1 MIDHLKFIS
10 LENTLDNMVKSGIIT
25 QNTMDEKIIDLV
37 DLMYLK
43 LKNYTANLK
52 STISINVAKNINI
65 SNIYTIETYLKKQNI
80 EEIIYLIKSMN
91 LRDLY
96 FISYNHL
103 QNIFIKTK
111 LFYNS
116 IFKSNLINTNN
127 YYYNSTL
134 KKGLKAF
141 FENYNYTYDALNTII
156 TFDYLPFIVPESKGI
171 FFVKEYLEFIN
182 YENIFIVRFNLNIDK
197 YKNIPLNIFKI
208 VFKKALIFKYLNLD
222 IYNLDQK
229 VEFSKIYEDYENNT
243 LNLKK
248 SEENLKEDL
257 KLNNN
262 INEYLDRSFIIIEKE
277 ILIALK
283 NFKIIK
289 IVYN

>member
-52 STISINVAKNINI
+52 STISINVAKNVNI
-65 SNIYTIETYLKKQNI
+65 SNIYTIETYLKNQNI

-134 KKGLKAF
+134 KKA
-141 FENYNYTYDALNTII
+141 
-156 TFDYLPFIVPESKGI
+156 
-171 FFVKEYLEFIN
+171 
-182 YENIFIVRFNLNIDK
+182 
-197 YKNIPLNIFKI
+197 
-208 VFKKALIFKYLNLD
+208 
-222 IYNLDQK
+222 
-229 VEFSKIYEDYENNT
+229 
-243 LNLKK
+243 
-248 SEENLKEDL
+248 
-257 KLNNN
+257 
-262 INEYLDRSFIIIEKE
+262 
-277 ILIALK
+277 
-283 NFKIIK
+283 
-289 IVYN
+289 

>member
-1 MIDHLKFIS
+1 MIDNLRFIS
-10 LENTLDNMVKSGIIT
+10 LENTLDNMVKRGIIN
-25 QNTMDEKIIDLV
+25 QNVMDEKIIDLV

-43 LKNYTANLK
+43 LKNYTASLK
-52 STISINVAKNINI
+52 STISINVAKSVNI
-65 SNIYTIETYLKKQNI
+65 SNIYTIESYLKSQNV
-80 EEIIYLIKSMN
+80 EEIIYLIKNMN
-91 LRDLY
+91 LKDLY
-96 FISYNHL
+96 FISYKYL
-103 QNIFIKTK
+103 QNVFIKTK

-116 IFKSNLINTNN
+116 IFKSNLIKTNN

-156 TFDYLPFIVPESKGI
+156 TFDYLPLIVPESKGI

-197 YKNIPLNIFKI
+197 YKNVPLNIFKL
-208 VFKKALIFKYLNLD
+208 VLKKALLFKYLNLD

-229 VEFSKIYEDYENNT
+229 VDFSKIYEDLENNI

-248 SEENLKEDL
+248 SLENLKENL
-257 KLNNN
+257 KLSSN

-277 ILIALK
+277 ILINLK
-283 NFKIIK
+283 NRTLK
-289 IVYN
+289 